1 MAQSVIGAL
10 RVNLGLDSAQFSRG
24 LTDAQKSLKA
34 ARAQFIAVAGVAAAA
49 FGGIAAAAIKG
60 ASAIDAN
67 AKAARRIGA
76 SVGGFRALEMAASDA
91 GVSLSGLANDIQTMN
106 RELARAE
113 IGEGNAG
120 DALAKLGMAASDFS
134 GLDADERVAVLADA
148 VQRLGLDSGE
158 TTLLLR
164 DLGIRNREMALLVM
178 GGGDAL
184 RAARKDVQDYGLAL
198 SAVDT
203 GRIEAA
209 NDQLAGLG
217 DITTYIGDQLALKFV
232 PALGAMAQAMTDSL
246 RQGGALRAGL
256 DAIIGALDRFAAY
269 GTAAVAIFGV
279 RYVAALV
286 AAAVSTA
293 SLSGALLF
301 LRGALIRTGIGAL
314 VVLAGEMVY
323 QFSRLVKSS
332 GGFGN
337 ALSALGDLASGVWQ
351 GITISAKAIPPALEA
366 IWQMVSSSFFGLLSE
381 MQESWSRFLGNL
393 GADLAD
399 VPGMGGFADSILEAS
414 GKAIGAMTEFDARAQ
429 AAASRA
435 ESLKNQA
442 ASLASEGF
450 DKAKAAAERLAGIVS
465 KTSDEIETTTDST
478 TNLNDS
484 LEELGG
490 EGGGKA
496 GKAAEA
502 MESVK
507 TEAQAYNEALKEA
520 AYTSEDF
527 GKEKARVMIKG
538 VDGLADSFADFTM
551 RGFKDFKSF
560 ARSIVDTFK
569 SMLRDMIVMAARN
582 KIMVSL
588 GMGGSVAG
596 SVASAATGGSG
607 GILSSIL
614 GSGGGAAASGGG
626 ILGGIGATLGSIG
639 TNLSAGFMTSVYGG
653 LGGLTGAVSGG
664 LAAGGIAGFATAV
677 GAIAPPLLAVA
688 AAFSFF
694 KKKTKTLDEGIKV
707 AIDGMDVYAETF
719 KKIQTSRFWGLSKK
733 TSTTST
739 ADPDNPI
746 IGAVNSMQDAA
757 LQAARV
763 LGVGAAAFSDFSYEF
778 NLSLMNLN
786 EDQRLEKINEELGK
800 MGDEF
805 ASLAPN
811 VENLNQLL
819 ERANQISASIRALT
833 DTQTLFATR
842 QEAVFAA
849 SQAGNL
855 SSGVDTTQ
863 NLLRDL
869 IRAVREGD
877 VNNGRLTAQLVAIQQ
892 RQELSPT

>member
-120 DALAKLGMAASDFS
+120 AALAKLGMAASDFS

-246 RQGGALRAGL
+246 REGGALRAGL
-256 DAIIGALDRFAAY
+256 DAIIGALDRVAAY

-323 QFSRLVKSS
+323 QFSRLVKGA

-351 GITISAKAIPPALEA
+351 GITTSAKAIPPALEA
-366 IWQMVSSSFFGLLSE
+366 VWQMVSSSFFGLLSE

-399 VPGMGGFADSILEAS
+399 VPGMGGFADYILEAS

-507 TEAQAYNEALKEA
+507 TETEAYNEALKEA

-527 GKEKARVMIKG
+527 GKEKARIMIKG

-614 GSGGGAAASGGG
+614 GGGGSAASGGG
-626 ILGGIGATLGSIG
+626 ILGGIGTTLGSIG

-664 LAAGGIAGFATAV
+664 IAAGGIAGVATAI
-677 GAIAPPLLAVA
+677 GAVAAPLLAVA

-746 IGAVNSMQDAA
+746 IGAVNSIQEAA
-757 LQAARV
+757 IQAARV

-778 NLSLMNLN
+778 KLSLMNLN
-786 EDQRLEKINEELGK
+786 EEQRLEKINEELGK

-892 RQELSPT
+892 RQELAPT